1 MDPTQIQQLNSVH
14 KVHNFTILQI
24 TFKSPDILAPAN
36 IPVAAGKKMAKTEK
50 KLCEVPSLTL

>member
-1 MDPTQIQQLNSVH
+1 M
-14 KVHNFTILQI
+14 FTLPVMQGDNVKSIKS

-50 KLCEVPSLTL
+50 KLCKVPSLLR